1 MFDAHFHSPGEQ
13 IVTSFVLLA
22 LLGVFAYP
30 IFRDG
35 PGFFF
40 WVLLIAMLA
49 IVLPIIMDF
58 YFMILKL
65 ITKSKKRRDKGES

>member
-30 IFRDG
+30 IFREG
-35 PGFFF
+35 PSFFSGY
-40 WVLLIAMLA
+40 
-49 IVLPIIMDF
+49 F
-58 YFMILKL
+58 YLQC
-65 ITKSKKRRDKGES
+65 